1 MNYSRLNQAILSC
14 RSNEV
19 IMAED
24 INITGAKCFYVNEL
38 RNLNQVYLPKINKY
52 WYEVLVENK
61 PSRLFLDIES
71 VCCKVD
77 IERLVGIFAECL
89 LGFLR
94 SKGSP
99 IVPVFEV
106 LDSSSIDKSSF
117 HVICTNVYFQNI
129 YHVGAFVRRVVCKMV
144 REEEDYSSID
154 TAVYTKNR
162 MFRVKGSTKIG
173 SQRVLKH
180 HKPWDLLLVQS
191 PSPVSNVL
199 SCNEID
205 SSCPVSTSM
214 HPNDIFEYNEERE
227 RWVSKVVTHNDWT
240 DTVLTDCPLL
250 IPIFDFLD
258 SEIDAEIKR
267 YDQRLSPEKG
277 TLFINSGSRTCAIR
291 NAVHRGNHIW
301 FKIDINRQQ
310 VFQHCHDNDC
320 KKTRCNVPNSDRHL
334 FGKVIVPVP
343 KSCWD
348 LWNCEWEK
356 TVPFIEDK

>member
-1 MNYSRLNQAILSC
+1 MNYSRLNQALLTC
-14 RSNEV
+14 KTNQV

-24 INITGAKCFYVNEL
+24 INSSGAKCFYVNDL
-38 RNLNQVYLPKINKY
+38 RNLNQIYLSKKQKN

-71 VCCKVD
+71 VCCQVD
-77 IERLVGIFAECL
+77 IDNLVGIFSECL
-89 LGFLR
+89 IGFLK
-94 SKGSP
+94 STGSP

-106 LDSSSIDKSSF
+106 LDSSNSVKSSF
-117 HVICTNVYFQNI
+117 HVICTSVYFHNI

-144 REEEDYSSID
+144 REEVDHSAID

-162 MFRVKGSTKIG
+162 MFRVAGSTKFG

-180 HKPWDLLLVQS
+180 DKPWDLLLVQS

-214 HPNDIFEYNEERE
+214 HPIDIFEFDEEKDM
-227 RWVSKVVTHNDWT
+227 WISKRITHNDWS
-240 DTVLTDCPLL
+240 DKVLTDCPLL
-250 IPIFDFLD
+250 NPIYDWLD

-267 YDQRLSPEKG
+267 YDQRLSQEG
-277 TLFINSGSRTCAIR
+277 TFCISSGSLTCAIR

-301 FKIDINRQQ
+301 FEIDSSRQQ
-310 VFQHCHDNDC
+310 VFQHCYDNDC
-320 KKTRCNVPNSDRHL
+320 KKALCNVPNSDIQL

-356 TVPFIEDK
+356 TVTLIEDK